1 METTT
6 YKIFRRSIE
15 ILILSFNDS
24 NFIFMFADFLNIKLI
39 VYEVIKNRQI
49 ITSSSYLLYLM
60 QKTFFQKPIIL
71 HLI

>member
-1 METTT
+1 M
-6 YKIFRRSIE
+6 FRRSIE

-24 NFIFMFADFLNIKLI
+24 NFIFMFADFLDIKLI

-49 ITSSSYLLYLM
+49 IASFHFILCTA
-60 QKTFFQKPIIL
+60 KNNFQKLIIL